1 MIMSADT
8 IWIAIC
14 TVLVFF
20 MQTGFAM
27 LETGF
32 TRKKN
37 SCNVIMKNIMD
48 FAVGSIFYWILGFG
62 IMFGATTGVVGVI
75 DLFSNGDCSAASQT
89 IPQPVFMAWQL
100 VFCATSATIVSGAMA
115 ERTAFK
121 SYLIY
126 SAVMSAVVYPISG
139 CWIWNANG
147 WLAQLGFH
155 DFAGGTA
162 VHLLGGSAA
171 FAGAA
176 VLGARIGKYDKKK
189 KSRAILGQN
198 IPLAALGAFI
208 LWVSWFGFNGGSTV
222 CATGDD
228 VLTSMGRIFVTTNMA
243 AASAATATMFL
254 TWLRYG
260 KPDVSMTLNGALA
273 GLVAITAG
281 CDAVSVPGA
290 FVIGIIA
297 GLVIV
302 FAVEFFDQIARIDDP
317 VGAISVHGV
326 CGALGTLLVGVF
338 AVDGGL
344 LYGGGSELLIIQAT
358 GVAAVA
364 AYIGIVMTL
373 IFKILDKTIGLRV
386 STREEIA
393 GLDMEE
399 HGLASSYADFMPAA
413 EDFHG
418 AVTAQ
423 EAAEAGAAVTHVTAA
438 LPAAGRPKMT
448 KIVIITSQLRFEI
461 LKEALD
467 KLGITG
473 MTVTKV
479 LGYGLQKGNT
489 EYYRGA
495 EVSVHLLPKVKVELV
510 VSAIPVAAV
519 VAAAKKVLY
528 TGKYGDGKIFIYD
541 VENVVKIRTGEE
553 GYEALQDEPIEA

>member
-1 MIMSADT
+1 MLYERIDLMIMSADT

-62 IMFGATTGVVGVI
+62 IMFDATTGVVGVI

-162 VHLLGGSAA
+162 VLLLGGSAA

-208 LWVSWFGFNGGSTV
+208 LWVSWFGFNGGSVVTSESGFDLV
-222 CATGDD
+222 AIGSVFMNTILSSSACA
-228 VLTSMGRIFVTTNMA
+228 V
-243 AASAATATMFL
+243 SAMII
-254 TWLRYG
+254 TWVRYG
-260 KPDVSMTLNGALA
+260 KSDITMTLNGIVA
-273 GLVAITAG
+273 GLVAVTAG
-281 CDAVSVPGA
+281 ADQLPHYAALLVGVGAA
-290 FVIGIIA
+290 FVMIYGI
-297 GLVIV
+297 
-302 FAVEFFDQIARIDDP
+302 EFIDHICKVDDP
-317 VGAISVHGV
+317 VGAISVHGL
-326 CGALGTLLVGVF
+326 CGAFGTIMTGVFSVEKGVIYTGRFNFLGVQLIGVLSVAVYGLAAMTLLFVILKHTVG
-338 AVDGGL
+338 
-344 LYGGGSELLIIQAT
+344 I
-358 GVAAVA
+358 
-364 AYIGIVMTL
+364 
-373 IFKILDKTIGLRV
+373 RV
-386 STREEIA
+386 SEKAEIM
-393 GLDMEE
+393 GLDRSE
-399 HGLASSYADFMPAA
+399 HGWQSNVTDDLISDLSDGNAKSVTQIDLSKPIDRSAYKADGKIRKVVILMNSS
-413 EDFHG
+413 
-418 AVTAQ
+418 
-423 EAAEAGAAVTHVTAA
+423 
-438 LPAAGRPKMT
+438 K
-448 KIVIITSQLRFEI
+448 FES
-461 LKEALD
+461 LKDALD
-467 KLGITG
+467 EIDITG
-473 MTVTKV
+473 MTVTNV
-479 LGYGLQKGNT
+479 NGCGIQKGST
-489 EYYRGA
+489 DYYRGSEA
-495 EVSVHLLPKVKVELV
+495 KSHLLPKIKVEIVISTVPLGLLV
-510 VSAIPVAAV
+510 DTV
-519 VAAAKKVLY
+519 KRVLY
-528 TGKYGDGKIFIYD
+528 SGNIGDGKIFVYE
-541 VENVVKIRTGEE
+541 VENVIKIRTDEE
-553 GYEALQDEPIEA
+553 GKMALE

>member
-208 LWVSWFGFNGGSTV
+208 LWVSWFGFNGGSVVTSESGFDLV
-222 CATGDD
+222 AIGSVFMNTILSSSACA
-228 VLTSMGRIFVTTNMA
+228 V
-243 AASAATATMFL
+243 SAMII
-254 TWLRYG
+254 TWVRYG
-260 KPDVSMTLNGALA
+260 KSDITMTLNGIVA
-273 GLVAITAG
+273 GLVAVTAG
-281 CDAVSVPGA
+281 ADQLPHYAALLVGVGAA
-290 FVIGIIA
+290 FVMIYGI
-297 GLVIV
+297 
-302 FAVEFFDQIARIDDP
+302 EFIDHICKVDDP
-317 VGAISVHGV
+317 VGAISVHGL
-326 CGALGTLLVGVF
+326 CGAFGTIMTGVFSVEKGVIYTGRFNFLGVQLLGVLSVAVYGLAAMTLLFVILKHTVGIRVSEK
-338 AVDGGL
+338 AEIMGL
-344 LYGGGSELLIIQAT
+344 DRSEHGWQ
-358 GVAAVA
+358 
-364 AYIGIVMTL
+364 GIVTDDL
-373 IFKILDKTIGLRV
+373 ISDLSDGNAKSVTQIDLSKPIDRSAYKADGKIRKVVIL
-386 STREEIA
+386 
-393 GLDMEE
+393 MN
-399 HGLASSYADFMPAA
+399 SS
-413 EDFHG
+413 
-418 AVTAQ
+418 
-423 EAAEAGAAVTHVTAA
+423 
-438 LPAAGRPKMT
+438 K
-448 KIVIITSQLRFEI
+448 FES
-461 LKEALD
+461 LKDALD
-467 KLGITG
+467 EIDITG
-473 MTVTKV
+473 MTVTNV
-479 LGYGLQKGNT
+479 NGCGIQKGST
-489 EYYRGA
+489 DYYRGSEA
-495 EVSVHLLPKVKVELV
+495 KSHLLPKIKVEIVISTVPLGLLV
-510 VSAIPVAAV
+510 DTV
-519 VAAAKKVLY
+519 KRVLY
-528 TGKYGDGKIFIYD
+528 SGNIGDGKIFVYE
-541 VENVVKIRTGEE
+541 VENVIKIRTDEE
-553 GYEALQDEPIEA
+553 GKMALE

>member
-1 MIMSADT
+1 MLYERIDLMIMSADT

-171 FAGAA
+171 FTGAA

-208 LWVSWFGFNGGSTV
+208 LWVSWFGFNGGSVVTSESGFDLV
-222 CATGDD
+222 AIGSVFMNTILSSSACA
-228 VLTSMGRIFVTTNMA
+228 V
-243 AASAATATMFL
+243 SAMII
-254 TWLRYG
+254 TWVRYG
-260 KPDVSMTLNGALA
+260 KSDITMTLNGIVA
-273 GLVAITAG
+273 GLVAVTAG
-281 CDAVSVPGA
+281 ADQLPHYAALLVGVGAA
-290 FVIGIIA
+290 FVMIYGI
-297 GLVIV
+297 
-302 FAVEFFDQIARIDDP
+302 EFIDHICKVDDP
-317 VGAISVHGV
+317 VGAISVHGL
-326 CGALGTLLVGVF
+326 CGAFGTIMTGVFSVEKGVIYTGRFNFLGVQLIGVLSVAVYGLAAMTLLFVILKHTVG
-338 AVDGGL
+338 
-344 LYGGGSELLIIQAT
+344 I
-358 GVAAVA
+358 
-364 AYIGIVMTL
+364 
-373 IFKILDKTIGLRV
+373 RV
-386 STREEIA
+386 SEKAEIM
-393 GLDMEE
+393 GLDRSE
-399 HGLASSYADFMPAA
+399 HGWQSNVTDDLISDLSDGNAKSVTQIDLSKPIDRSAYKADGKIRKVVILMNSS
-413 EDFHG
+413 
-418 AVTAQ
+418 
-423 EAAEAGAAVTHVTAA
+423 
-438 LPAAGRPKMT
+438 K
-448 KIVIITSQLRFEI
+448 FES
-461 LKEALD
+461 LKDALD
-467 KLGITG
+467 EIDITG
-473 MTVTKV
+473 MTVTNV
-479 LGYGLQKGNT
+479 NGCGIQKGST
-489 EYYRGA
+489 DYYRGSEA
-495 EVSVHLLPKVKVELV
+495 KSHLLPKIKVEIVISTVPLGLLV
-510 VSAIPVAAV
+510 DTV
-519 VAAAKKVLY
+519 KRVLY
-528 TGKYGDGKIFIYD
+528 SGNIGDGKIFVYE
-541 VENVVKIRTGEE
+541 VENVIKIRTDEE
-553 GYEALQDEPIEA
+553 GKMALE

>member
-1 MIMSADT
+1 MLSERIDLMIMSADT

-75 DLFSNGDCSAASQT
+75 DLFSNGDYSAASQT

-198 IPLAALGAFI
+198 IPMAALGAFI
-208 LWVSWFGFNGGSTV
+208 LWVSWFGFNGGSGVTSESGFDLAAIGSV
-222 CATGDD
+222 FMNTILSSSACA
-228 VLTSMGRIFVTTNMA
+228 V
-243 AASAATATMFL
+243 SAMII
-254 TWLRYG
+254 TWVRYG
-260 KPDVSMTLNGALA
+260 KSDITMTLNGIVA
-273 GLVAITAG
+273 GLVAVTAG
-281 CDAVSVPGA
+281 ADQLPHYAALLVGVGAA
-290 FVIGIIA
+290 FVMIYGI
-297 GLVIV
+297 
-302 FAVEFFDQIARIDDP
+302 EFIDHICKVDDP
-317 VGAISVHGV
+317 VGAISVHGL
-326 CGALGTLLVGVF
+326 CGAFGTIMTGVFSVEKGVIYTGRFNFLGVQLLGVLSVAVYGLAAMTLLFVILKHTVG
-338 AVDGGL
+338 
-344 LYGGGSELLIIQAT
+344 I
-358 GVAAVA
+358 
-364 AYIGIVMTL
+364 
-373 IFKILDKTIGLRV
+373 RV
-386 STREEIA
+386 SEKAEIM
-393 GLDMEE
+393 GLDRSE
-399 HGLASSYADFMPAA
+399 HGWQSNVTDDLISDLSDGNAKSVTQIDLSKPIDRSAYKADGKIRKVVILMNSS
-413 EDFHG
+413 
-418 AVTAQ
+418 
-423 EAAEAGAAVTHVTAA
+423 
-438 LPAAGRPKMT
+438 K
-448 KIVIITSQLRFEI
+448 FET
-461 LKEALD
+461 LKDALD
-467 KLGITG
+467 EIDITG
-473 MTVTKV
+473 MTVTNV
-479 LGYGLQKGNT
+479 NGCGIQKGST
-489 EYYRGA
+489 DYYRGSEA
-495 EVSVHLLPKVKVELV
+495 KSHLLPKIKVEIVISTVPLGLLV
-510 VSAIPVAAV
+510 DTV
-519 VAAAKKVLY
+519 KRVLY
-528 TGKYGDGKIFIYD
+528 SGNIGDGKIFVYE
-541 VENVVKIRTGEE
+541 VENVIKIRTDEE
-553 GYEALQDEPIEA
+553 GKMALE

>member
-75 DLFSNGDCSAASQT
+75 DLFSNGDYSAASQT

-139 CWIWNANG
+139 CWIWNVDG

-208 LWVSWFGFNGGSTV
+208 LWVSWFGFNGGSVATSESGFDLAAIGSV
-222 CATGDD
+222 FMNTILSSSACA
-228 VLTSMGRIFVTTNMA
+228 V
-243 AASAATATMFL
+243 SAMII
-254 TWLRYG
+254 TWVRYG
-260 KPDVSMTLNGALA
+260 KSDITMTLNGIVA
-273 GLVAITAG
+273 GLVAVTAG
-281 CDAVSVPGA
+281 ADQLPHYAALLVGVGAA
-290 FVIGIIA
+290 FVMIYGI
-297 GLVIV
+297 
-302 FAVEFFDQIARIDDP
+302 EFIDHICKVDDP
-317 VGAISVHGV
+317 VGAISVHGL
-326 CGALGTLLVGVF
+326 CGAFGTIMTGVF
-338 AVDGGL
+338 SVEKGVIYTGRFNFL
-344 LYGGGSELLIIQAT
+344 GVQLI
-358 GVAAVA
+358 GVLSVA
-364 AYIGIVMTL
+364 AYGLAAMTL
-373 IFKILDKTIGLRV
+373 LFVILKHTVGIRVSEKAEIIGLDR
-386 STREEIA
+386 S
-393 GLDMEE
+393 E
-399 HGLASSYADFMPAA
+399 HGWQSNVTDDLISDLSDGNAKSVTQIDLSKPIDRSAYKADGKIRKVVILMNSS
-413 EDFHG
+413 
-418 AVTAQ
+418 
-423 EAAEAGAAVTHVTAA
+423 
-438 LPAAGRPKMT
+438 K
-448 KIVIITSQLRFEI
+448 FES
-461 LKEALD
+461 LKDALD
-467 KLGITG
+467 EIDITG
-473 MTVTKV
+473 MTVTNV
-479 LGYGLQKGNT
+479 NGCGIQKGST
-489 EYYRGA
+489 DYYRGSEA
-495 EVSVHLLPKVKVELV
+495 KSHLLPKIKVEIVISTVPLGLLV
-510 VSAIPVAAV
+510 DTV
-519 VAAAKKVLY
+519 KRVLY
-528 TGKYGDGKIFIYD
+528 SGNIGDGKIFVYE
-541 VENVVKIRTGEE
+541 VENVIKIRTDEE
-553 GYEALQDEPIEA
+553 GKMALE

>member
-1 MIMSADT
+1 MLSERIDLMIMSADT

-75 DLFSNGDCSAASQT
+75 YLFSNGDCSAASQT

-208 LWVSWFGFNGGSTV
+208 LWVSWFGFNGGSVVTSESGFDLV
-222 CATGDD
+222 AIGSVFMNTILSSSACA
-228 VLTSMGRIFVTTNMA
+228 V
-243 AASAATATMFL
+243 SAMII
-254 TWLRYG
+254 TWVRYG
-260 KPDVSMTLNGALA
+260 KSDITMTLNGIVA
-273 GLVAITAG
+273 GLVAVTAG
-281 CDAVSVPGA
+281 ADQLPHYAALLVGVGAA
-290 FVIGIIA
+290 FVMIYGI
-297 GLVIV
+297 
-302 FAVEFFDQIARIDDP
+302 EFIDHICKVDDP
-317 VGAISVHGV
+317 VGAISVHGL
-326 CGALGTLLVGVF
+326 CGAFGTIMTGVFSVEKGVIYTGRFNFLGVQLIGVLSVAVYGLAAMTLLFVILKHTVG
-338 AVDGGL
+338 
-344 LYGGGSELLIIQAT
+344 I
-358 GVAAVA
+358 
-364 AYIGIVMTL
+364 
-373 IFKILDKTIGLRV
+373 RV
-386 STREEIA
+386 SEKAEIM
-393 GLDMEE
+393 GLDRSE
-399 HGLASSYADFMPAA
+399 HGWQSNVTDDLISDLSDGNAKSVTQIDLSKPIDRSAYKADGKIRKVVILMNSS
-413 EDFHG
+413 
-418 AVTAQ
+418 
-423 EAAEAGAAVTHVTAA
+423 
-438 LPAAGRPKMT
+438 K
-448 KIVIITSQLRFEI
+448 FES
-461 LKEALD
+461 LKDALD
-467 KLGITG
+467 EIDITG
-473 MTVTKV
+473 MTVTNV
-479 LGYGLQKGNT
+479 NGCGIQKGST
-489 EYYRGA
+489 DYYRGSEA
-495 EVSVHLLPKVKVELV
+495 KSHLLPKIKVEIVISTVPLGLLV
-510 VSAIPVAAV
+510 DTV
-519 VAAAKKVLY
+519 KRVLY
-528 TGKYGDGKIFIYD
+528 SGNIGDGKIFVYE
-541 VENVVKIRTGEE
+541 VENVIKIRTDEE
-553 GYEALQDEPIEA
+553 GKMALE

>member
-1 MIMSADT
+1 MLYERIDLMIMSADT

-100 VFCATSATIVSGAMA
+100 LFCATSATIVSGAMA

-208 LWVSWFGFNGGSTV
+208 LWVSWFGFNGGSVVTSESGLDLV
-222 CATGDD
+222 AIGSVFMNTILSSSACA
-228 VLTSMGRIFVTTNMA
+228 V
-243 AASAATATMFL
+243 SAMII
-254 TWLRYG
+254 TWVRYG
-260 KPDVSMTLNGALA
+260 KSDITMTLNGIVA
-273 GLVAITAG
+273 GLVAVTAG
-281 CDAVSVPGA
+281 ADQLPHYAALLVGVGAA
-290 FVIGIIA
+290 FVMIYGI
-297 GLVIV
+297 
-302 FAVEFFDQIARIDDP
+302 EFIDHICKVDDP
-317 VGAISVHGV
+317 VGAISVHGL
-326 CGALGTLLVGVF
+326 CGAFGTIMTGVFSVEKGVIYTGRFNFLGVQLIGVLSVAVYGLAAMTLLFVILKHTVGIRVSEK
-338 AVDGGL
+338 AEIMGL
-344 LYGGGSELLIIQAT
+344 DRSEHGWQ
-358 GVAAVA
+358 
-364 AYIGIVMTL
+364 GIVTDDL
-373 IFKILDKTIGLRV
+373 ISDLSDGNAKSVTQIDLSKPIDRSAYKADGKIRKVVIL
-386 STREEIA
+386 
-393 GLDMEE
+393 MN
-399 HGLASSYADFMPAA
+399 SS
-413 EDFHG
+413 
-418 AVTAQ
+418 
-423 EAAEAGAAVTHVTAA
+423 
-438 LPAAGRPKMT
+438 K
-448 KIVIITSQLRFEI
+448 FES
-461 LKEALD
+461 LKDALD
-467 KLGITG
+467 EIDITG
-473 MTVTKV
+473 MTVTNV
-479 LGYGLQKGNT
+479 NGCGIQKGST
-489 EYYRGA
+489 DYYRGSEA
-495 EVSVHLLPKVKVELV
+495 KSHLLPKIKVEIVISTVPLGLLV
-510 VSAIPVAAV
+510 DTV
-519 VAAAKKVLY
+519 KRVLY
-528 TGKYGDGKIFIYD
+528 SGNIGDGKIFVYE
-541 VENVVKIRTGEE
+541 VENVIKIRTDEE
-553 GYEALQDEPIEA
+553 GKMALE

>member
-1 MIMSADT
+1 MLYERIDLMIMSADT

-48 FAVGSIFYWILGFG
+48 FAVGSIFYCILGFG

-208 LWVSWFGFNGGSTV
+208 LWVSWFGFNGGSVVTSESGFDLV
-222 CATGDD
+222 AIGSVFMNTILSSSACA
-228 VLTSMGRIFVTTNMA
+228 V
-243 AASAATATMFL
+243 SAMII
-254 TWLRYG
+254 TWVRYG
-260 KPDVSMTLNGALA
+260 KSDITMTLNGIVA
-273 GLVAITAG
+273 GLVAVTAG
-281 CDAVSVPGA
+281 ADQLPHYAALLVGVGAA
-290 FVIGIIA
+290 FVMIYGI
-297 GLVIV
+297 
-302 FAVEFFDQIARIDDP
+302 EFIDHICKVDDP
-317 VGAISVHGV
+317 VGAISVHGL
-326 CGALGTLLVGVF
+326 CGAFGTIMTGVFSVEKGVIYTGRFNFLGVQLIGVLSVAVYGLAAMTLLFVILKHTVG
-338 AVDGGL
+338 
-344 LYGGGSELLIIQAT
+344 I
-358 GVAAVA
+358 
-364 AYIGIVMTL
+364 
-373 IFKILDKTIGLRV
+373 RV
-386 STREEIA
+386 SEKAEIM
-393 GLDMEE
+393 GLDRSE
-399 HGLASSYADFMPAA
+399 HGWQSNVTDDLISDLSDGNAKSVTQIDLSKPIDRSAYKADGKIRKVVILMNSS
-413 EDFHG
+413 
-418 AVTAQ
+418 
-423 EAAEAGAAVTHVTAA
+423 
-438 LPAAGRPKMT
+438 K
-448 KIVIITSQLRFEI
+448 FES
-461 LKEALD
+461 LKDALD
-467 KLGITG
+467 EIDITG
-473 MTVTKV
+473 MTVTNV
-479 LGYGLQKGNT
+479 NGCGIQKGST
-489 EYYRGA
+489 DYYRGSEA
-495 EVSVHLLPKVKVELV
+495 KSHLLPKIKVEIVISTVPLGLLV
-510 VSAIPVAAV
+510 DTV
-519 VAAAKKVLY
+519 KRVLY
-528 TGKYGDGKIFIYD
+528 SGNIGDGKIFVYE
-541 VENVVKIRTGEE
+541 VENVIKIRTDEE
-553 GYEALQDEPIEA
+553 GKMALE

>member
-1 MIMSADT
+1 MLYERIDLMIMSADT

-208 LWVSWFGFNGGSTV
+208 LWVSWFGFNGGSVVTSESGFDLV
-222 CATGDD
+222 AIGSVFMNTILSSSACA
-228 VLTSMGRIFVTTNMA
+228 V
-243 AASAATATMFL
+243 SAMII
-254 TWLRYG
+254 TWVRYG
-260 KPDVSMTLNGALA
+260 KSDITMTLNGIVA
-273 GLVAITAG
+273 GLVAVTAG
-281 CDAVSVPGA
+281 ADQLPHYAALLVGVGAA
-290 FVIGIIA
+290 FVMIYGI
-297 GLVIV
+297 
-302 FAVEFFDQIARIDDP
+302 EFIDHICKVDDP
-317 VGAISVHGV
+317 VGAISVHGL
-326 CGALGTLLVGVF
+326 CGAFGTIMTGVFSVEKGVIYTGRFNFLGVQLIGVLSVAVYGLAAMTLLFVILKHTVG
-338 AVDGGL
+338 
-344 LYGGGSELLIIQAT
+344 I
-358 GVAAVA
+358 
-364 AYIGIVMTL
+364 
-373 IFKILDKTIGLRV
+373 RV
-386 STREEIA
+386 SEKAEIM
-393 GLDMEE
+393 GLDRSE
-399 HGLASSYADFMPAA
+399 HGWQSNVTDDLISDLSDGNAKSVTQIDLSKSIDRSAYKADGKIRKVVILMNSS
-413 EDFHG
+413 
-418 AVTAQ
+418 
-423 EAAEAGAAVTHVTAA
+423 
-438 LPAAGRPKMT
+438 K
-448 KIVIITSQLRFEI
+448 FES
-461 LKEALD
+461 LKDALD
-467 KLGITG
+467 EIDITG
-473 MTVTKV
+473 MTVTNV
-479 LGYGLQKGNT
+479 NGCGIQKGST
-489 EYYRGA
+489 DYYRGSEA
-495 EVSVHLLPKVKVELV
+495 KSHLLPKIKVEIVISTVPLGLLV
-510 VSAIPVAAV
+510 DTV
-519 VAAAKKVLY
+519 KRVLY
-528 TGKYGDGKIFIYD
+528 SGNIGDGKIFVYE
-541 VENVVKIRTGEE
+541 VENVIKIRTDEE
-553 GYEALQDEPIEA
+553 GKMALE

>member
-1 MIMSADT
+1 MLSERIDLMIMSADT

-75 DLFSNGDCSAASQT
+75 DLFSNGDYSAASQT

-139 CWIWNANG
+139 CWIWNADG

-208 LWVSWFGFNGGSTV
+208 LWVSWFGFNGGSVVTSESGFDLAAIGSV
-222 CATGDD
+222 FMNTILSSSACA
-228 VLTSMGRIFVTTNMA
+228 V
-243 AASAATATMFL
+243 SAMII
-254 TWLRYG
+254 TWVRYG
-260 KPDVSMTLNGALA
+260 KSDITMTLNGIVA
-273 GLVAITAG
+273 GLVAVTAG
-281 CDAVSVPGA
+281 ADQLPHYAALLVGVGAA
-290 FVIGIIA
+290 FVMIYGI
-297 GLVIV
+297 
-302 FAVEFFDQIARIDDP
+302 EFIDHICKVDDP
-317 VGAISVHGV
+317 VGAISVHGL
-326 CGALGTLLVGVF
+326 CGAFGTIMTGVF
-338 AVDGGL
+338 FCRKGRY
-344 LYGGGSELLIIQAT
+344 LY
-358 GVAAVA
+358 
-364 AYIGIVMTL
+364 
-373 IFKILDKTIGLRV
+373 R
-386 STREEIA
+386 
-393 GLDMEE
+393 
-399 HGLASSYADFMPAA
+399 
-413 EDFHG
+413 
-418 AVTAQ
+418 
-423 EAAEAGAAVTHVTAA
+423 
-438 LPAAGRPKMT
+438 
-448 KIVIITSQLRFEI
+448 
-461 LKEALD
+461 
-467 KLGITG
+467 
-473 MTVTKV
+473 
-479 LGYGLQKGNT
+479 
-489 EYYRGA
+489 
-495 EVSVHLLPKVKVELV
+495 
-510 VSAIPVAAV
+510 
-519 VAAAKKVLY
+519 
-528 TGKYGDGKIFIYD
+528 
-541 VENVVKIRTGEE
+541 
-553 GYEALQDEPIEA
+553 

>member
-1 MIMSADT
+1 MLYERIDLMIMSADT

-208 LWVSWFGFNGGSTV
+208 LWVSWFGFNGGSAVTSESGFDLAAIGSV
-222 CATGDD
+222 FMNTILSSSACA
-228 VLTSMGRIFVTTNMA
+228 V
-243 AASAATATMFL
+243 SAMII
-254 TWLRYG
+254 TWVRYG
-260 KPDVSMTLNGALA
+260 KSDITMTLNGIVA
-273 GLVAITAG
+273 GLVAVTAG
-281 CDAVSVPGA
+281 ADQLPHYAALLVGVGAA
-290 FVIGIIA
+290 FVMIYGI
-297 GLVIV
+297 
-302 FAVEFFDQIARIDDP
+302 EFIDHICKVDDP
-317 VGAISVHGV
+317 VGAISVHGL
-326 CGALGTLLVGVF
+326 CGAFGTIMTGVFSVEKGVIYTGRFNFLGVQLLGVLSVAVYGLAAMTLLFVILKHTVG
-338 AVDGGL
+338 
-344 LYGGGSELLIIQAT
+344 I
-358 GVAAVA
+358 
-364 AYIGIVMTL
+364 
-373 IFKILDKTIGLRV
+373 RV
-386 STREEIA
+386 SEKAEIM
-393 GLDMEE
+393 GLDRSE
-399 HGLASSYADFMPAA
+399 HGWQSNVTDDLISDLSDGNAKSVTQIDLSKPIDRSAYKADGKIRKVVILMNSS
-413 EDFHG
+413 
-418 AVTAQ
+418 
-423 EAAEAGAAVTHVTAA
+423 
-438 LPAAGRPKMT
+438 K
-448 KIVIITSQLRFEI
+448 FES
-461 LKEALD
+461 LKDALD
-467 KLGITG
+467 EIDITG
-473 MTVTKV
+473 MTVTNV
-479 LGYGLQKGNT
+479 NGCGIQKGST
-489 EYYRGA
+489 DYYRGSEA
-495 EVSVHLLPKVKVELV
+495 KSHLLPKIKVEIVISTVPLGLLV
-510 VSAIPVAAV
+510 DTV
-519 VAAAKKVLY
+519 KRVLY
-528 TGKYGDGKIFIYD
+528 SGNIGDGKIFVYE
-541 VENVVKIRTGEE
+541 VENVIKIRTDEE
-553 GYEALQDEPIEA
+553 GKMALE

>member
-1 MIMSADT
+1 MLYERIDLMIMSADT

-208 LWVSWFGFNGGSTV
+208 LWVSWFGFNGGSVVTSESGFDLV
-222 CATGDD
+222 AIGSVFMNTILSSSACA
-228 VLTSMGRIFVTTNMA
+228 V
-243 AASAATATMFL
+243 SAMII
-254 TWLRYG
+254 TWVRYG
-260 KPDVSMTLNGALA
+260 KSDITMTLNGIVA
-273 GLVAITAG
+273 GLVAVTAG
-281 CDAVSVPGA
+281 ADQLPHYAALLVGVGAA
-290 FVIGIIA
+290 FVMIYGI
-297 GLVIV
+297 
-302 FAVEFFDQIARIDDP
+302 EFIDHICKVDDP
-317 VGAISVHGV
+317 VGAISVHGL
-326 CGALGTLLVGVF
+326 CGAFGTIMTGVFSVEKGVTYTGRFNFLGVQLIGVLSVAVYGLAAMTLLFVILKHTVG
-338 AVDGGL
+338 
-344 LYGGGSELLIIQAT
+344 I
-358 GVAAVA
+358 
-364 AYIGIVMTL
+364 
-373 IFKILDKTIGLRV
+373 RV
-386 STREEIA
+386 SEKAEIM
-393 GLDMEE
+393 GLDRSE
-399 HGLASSYADFMPAA
+399 HGWQSNVTDDLISDLSDGNAKSVTQIDLSKPIDRSAYKADGKIRKVVILMNSS
-413 EDFHG
+413 
-418 AVTAQ
+418 
-423 EAAEAGAAVTHVTAA
+423 
-438 LPAAGRPKMT
+438 K
-448 KIVIITSQLRFEI
+448 FES
-461 LKEALD
+461 LKDALD
-467 KLGITG
+467 EIDITG
-473 MTVTKV
+473 MTVTNV
-479 LGYGLQKGNT
+479 NGCGIQKGST
-489 EYYRGA
+489 DYYRGSEA
-495 EVSVHLLPKVKVELV
+495 KSHLLPKIKVEIVISTVPLGLLV
-510 VSAIPVAAV
+510 DTV
-519 VAAAKKVLY
+519 KRVLY
-528 TGKYGDGKIFIYD
+528 SGNIGDGKIFVYE
-541 VENVVKIRTGEE
+541 VENVIKIRTDEE
-553 GYEALQDEPIEA
+553 GKMALE

>member
-1 MIMSADT
+1 MLSERIDLMIMSADT

-75 DLFSNGDCSAASQT
+75 DLFSNGNYSAASQT

-198 IPLAALGAFI
+198 IPMAALGAFI
-208 LWVSWFGFNGGSTV
+208 LWVSWFGFNGGSVVTSESGV
-222 CATGDD
+222 DLAAIGSVFMNTILSSSACA
-228 VLTSMGRIFVTTNMA
+228 V
-243 AASAATATMFL
+243 SAMII
-254 TWLRYG
+254 TWVRYG
-260 KPDVSMTLNGALA
+260 KSDITMTLNGIVA
-273 GLVAITAG
+273 GLVAVTAG
-281 CDAVSVPGA
+281 ADQLPHYAALLVGVGAA
-290 FVIGIIA
+290 FVMIYGI
-297 GLVIV
+297 
-302 FAVEFFDQIARIDDP
+302 EFIDHICKVDDP
-317 VGAISVHGV
+317 VGAISVHGL
-326 CGALGTLLVGVF
+326 CGAFGTIMTGVF
-338 AVDGGL
+338 SVEKGVIYTGRFNFLGVQLIGVLSVAVYGL
-344 LYGGGSELLIIQAT
+344 A
-358 GVAAVA
+358 
-364 AYIGIVMTL
+364 VMTL
-373 IFKILDKTIGLRV
+373 LFVILKHTVGIRV
-386 STREEIA
+386 SEKAEIM
-393 GLDMEE
+393 GLDRSE
-399 HGLASSYADFMPAA
+399 HGWQSNVTDDLISDLSDGNAKSVTQIDLSKPIDRSAYKADGKIRKVVILMNSS
-413 EDFHG
+413 
-418 AVTAQ
+418 
-423 EAAEAGAAVTHVTAA
+423 
-438 LPAAGRPKMT
+438 K
-448 KIVIITSQLRFEI
+448 FES
-461 LKEALD
+461 LKDALD
-467 KLGITG
+467 EIDITG
-473 MTVTKV
+473 MTVTNV
-479 LGYGLQKGNT
+479 NGCGIQKGST
-489 EYYRGA
+489 DYYRGSEA
-495 EVSVHLLPKVKVELV
+495 KSHLLPKIKVEIVISTVPLGLLV
-510 VSAIPVAAV
+510 DTV
-519 VAAAKKVLY
+519 KRVLY
-528 TGKYGDGKIFIYD
+528 SGNIGDGKIFVYE
-541 VENVVKIRTGEE
+541 VENVIKIRTDEE
-553 GYEALQDEPIEA
+553 GKMALE

>member
-1 MIMSADT
+1 MLYERIDLMIMSADT

-208 LWVSWFGFNGGSTV
+208 LWVSWFGFNGGSVVTSESGFDLV
-222 CATGDD
+222 AIGSVFMNTILSSSACA
-228 VLTSMGRIFVTTNMA
+228 V
-243 AASAATATMFL
+243 SAMII
-254 TWLRYG
+254 TWVRYG
-260 KPDVSMTLNGALA
+260 KSDITMTLNGIVA
-273 GLVAITAG
+273 GLVAVTAG
-281 CDAVSVPGA
+281 ADQLPHYAALLVGVGAA
-290 FVIGIIA
+290 FVMIYGI
-297 GLVIV
+297 
-302 FAVEFFDQIARIDDP
+302 EFIDHICKVDDP
-317 VGAISVHGV
+317 VGAISVHGL
-326 CGALGTLLVGVF
+326 CGAFGTIMTGVFSVEKGVIYTGRFNYLGVQLIGVLSVAVYGLAAMTLLFVILKHTVG
-338 AVDGGL
+338 
-344 LYGGGSELLIIQAT
+344 I
-358 GVAAVA
+358 
-364 AYIGIVMTL
+364 
-373 IFKILDKTIGLRV
+373 RV
-386 STREEIA
+386 SEKAEIM
-393 GLDMEE
+393 GLDRSE
-399 HGLASSYADFMPAA
+399 HGWQSNVTDDLISDLSDGNAKSVTQIDLSKPIDRSAYKADGKIRKVVILMNSS
-413 EDFHG
+413 
-418 AVTAQ
+418 
-423 EAAEAGAAVTHVTAA
+423 
-438 LPAAGRPKMT
+438 K
-448 KIVIITSQLRFEI
+448 FES
-461 LKEALD
+461 LKDALD
-467 KLGITG
+467 EIDITG
-473 MTVTKV
+473 MTVTNV
-479 LGYGLQKGNT
+479 NGCGIQKGST
-489 EYYRGA
+489 DYYRGSEA
-495 EVSVHLLPKVKVELV
+495 KSHLLPKIKVEIVISTVPLGLLV
-510 VSAIPVAAV
+510 DTV
-519 VAAAKKVLY
+519 KRVLY
-528 TGKYGDGKIFIYD
+528 SGNIGDGKIFVYE
-541 VENVVKIRTGEE
+541 VENVIKIRTDEE
-553 GYEALQDEPIEA
+553 GKMALE

>member
-1 MIMSADT
+1 MLSERIDLMIMSADT

-115 ERTAFK
+115 ERTAFQ

-208 LWVSWFGFNGGSTV
+208 LWVSWFGFNGGSVVTSESGFDLV
-222 CATGDD
+222 AIGSVFMNTILSSSACA
-228 VLTSMGRIFVTTNMA
+228 V
-243 AASAATATMFL
+243 SAMII
-254 TWLRYG
+254 TWVRYG
-260 KPDVSMTLNGALA
+260 KSDITMTLNGIVA
-273 GLVAITAG
+273 GLVAVTAG
-281 CDAVSVPGA
+281 ADQLPHYAALLVGVGAA
-290 FVIGIIA
+290 FVMIYGI
-297 GLVIV
+297 
-302 FAVEFFDQIARIDDP
+302 EFIDHICKVDDP
-317 VGAISVHGV
+317 VGAISVHGL
-326 CGALGTLLVGVF
+326 CGAFGTIMTGVFSVEKGVIYTGRFNFLGVQLIGVLSVAVYGLAAMTLLFVILKHTVG
-338 AVDGGL
+338 
-344 LYGGGSELLIIQAT
+344 I
-358 GVAAVA
+358 
-364 AYIGIVMTL
+364 
-373 IFKILDKTIGLRV
+373 RV
-386 STREEIA
+386 SEKAEIM
-393 GLDMEE
+393 GLDRSE
-399 HGLASSYADFMPAA
+399 HGWQSNVTDDLISDLSDGNAKSVTQIDLSKPIDRSAYKADGKIRKVVILMNSS
-413 EDFHG
+413 
-418 AVTAQ
+418 
-423 EAAEAGAAVTHVTAA
+423 
-438 LPAAGRPKMT
+438 K
-448 KIVIITSQLRFEI
+448 FES
-461 LKEALD
+461 LKDALD
-467 KLGITG
+467 EIDITG
-473 MTVTKV
+473 MTVTNV
-479 LGYGLQKGNT
+479 NGCGIQKGST
-489 EYYRGA
+489 DYYRGSEA
-495 EVSVHLLPKVKVELV
+495 KSHLLPKIKVEIVISTVPLGLLV
-510 VSAIPVAAV
+510 DTV
-519 VAAAKKVLY
+519 KRVLY
-528 TGKYGDGKIFIYD
+528 SGNIGDGKIFVYE
-541 VENVVKIRTGEE
+541 VENVIKIRTDEE
-553 GYEALQDEPIEA
+553 GKMALE

>member
-1 MIMSADT
+1 MLYERIDLMIMSADT

-208 LWVSWFGFNGGSTV
+208 MWVSWFGFNGGSVVTSESGFDLV
-222 CATGDD
+222 AIGSVFMNTILSSSACA
-228 VLTSMGRIFVTTNMA
+228 V
-243 AASAATATMFL
+243 SAMII
-254 TWLRYG
+254 TWVRYG
-260 KPDVSMTLNGALA
+260 KSDITMTLNGIVA
-273 GLVAITAG
+273 GLVAVTAG
-281 CDAVSVPGA
+281 ADQLPHYAALLVGVGAA
-290 FVIGIIA
+290 FVMIYGI
-297 GLVIV
+297 
-302 FAVEFFDQIARIDDP
+302 EFIDHICKVDDP
-317 VGAISVHGV
+317 VGAISVHGL
-326 CGALGTLLVGVF
+326 CGAFGTIMTGVFSVEKGVIYTGRFNFLGVQLIGVLSVAVYGLAAMTLLFVILKHTVG
-338 AVDGGL
+338 
-344 LYGGGSELLIIQAT
+344 I
-358 GVAAVA
+358 
-364 AYIGIVMTL
+364 
-373 IFKILDKTIGLRV
+373 RV
-386 STREEIA
+386 SEKAEIM
-393 GLDMEE
+393 GLDRSE
-399 HGLASSYADFMPAA
+399 HGWQSNVTDDLISDLSDGNAKSVTQIDLSKPIDRSAYKADGKIRKVVILMNSS
-413 EDFHG
+413 
-418 AVTAQ
+418 
-423 EAAEAGAAVTHVTAA
+423 
-438 LPAAGRPKMT
+438 K
-448 KIVIITSQLRFEI
+448 FES
-461 LKEALD
+461 LKDALD
-467 KLGITG
+467 EIDITG
-473 MTVTKV
+473 MTVTNV
-479 LGYGLQKGNT
+479 NGCGIQKGST
-489 EYYRGA
+489 DYYRGSEA
-495 EVSVHLLPKVKVELV
+495 KSHLLPKIKVEIVISTVPLGLLV
-510 VSAIPVAAV
+510 DTV
-519 VAAAKKVLY
+519 KRVLY
-528 TGKYGDGKIFIYD
+528 SGNIGDGKIFVYE
-541 VENVVKIRTGEE
+541 VENVIKIRTDEE
-553 GYEALQDEPIEA
+553 GKMALE

>member
-1 MIMSADT
+1 MLSERIDLMIMSADT

-208 LWVSWFGFNGGSTV
+208 LWVSWFGFNGGSVVTSESGFDLV
-222 CATGDD
+222 AIGSVFMNTILSSSACA
-228 VLTSMGRIFVTTNMA
+228 V
-243 AASAATATMFL
+243 SAMII
-254 TWLRYG
+254 TWVRYG
-260 KPDVSMTLNGALA
+260 KSDITMTLNGIVA
-273 GLVAITAG
+273 GLVAVTAG
-281 CDAVSVPGA
+281 ADQLPHYAALLVGVGAA
-290 FVIGIIA
+290 FVMIYGI
-297 GLVIV
+297 
-302 FAVEFFDQIARIDDP
+302 EFIDHICKVDDP
-317 VGAISVHGV
+317 VGAISVHGL
-326 CGALGTLLVGVF
+326 CGAFGTIMTGVFSVEKGVIYTGRFNFLGVQLIGVLSVAVYGLAAMTLLFVILKHTVG
-338 AVDGGL
+338 
-344 LYGGGSELLIIQAT
+344 I
-358 GVAAVA
+358 
-364 AYIGIVMTL
+364 
-373 IFKILDKTIGLRV
+373 RV
-386 STREEIA
+386 SEKTEIM
-393 GLDMEE
+393 GLDRSE
-399 HGLASSYADFMPAA
+399 HGWQSNVTDDLISDLSDGNAKSVTQIDLSKPIDRSAYKADGKIRKVVILMNSS
-413 EDFHG
+413 
-418 AVTAQ
+418 
-423 EAAEAGAAVTHVTAA
+423 
-438 LPAAGRPKMT
+438 K
-448 KIVIITSQLRFEI
+448 FES
-461 LKEALD
+461 LKDALD
-467 KLGITG
+467 EIDITG
-473 MTVTKV
+473 MTVTNV
-479 LGYGLQKGNT
+479 NGCGIQKGST
-489 EYYRGA
+489 DYYRGSEA
-495 EVSVHLLPKVKVELV
+495 KSHLLPKIKVEIVISTVPLGLLV
-510 VSAIPVAAV
+510 DTV
-519 VAAAKKVLY
+519 KRVLY
-528 TGKYGDGKIFIYD
+528 SGNIGDGKIFVYE
-541 VENVVKIRTGEE
+541 VENVIKIRTDEE
-553 GYEALQDEPIEA
+553 GKMALE

>member
-1 MIMSADT
+1 MLYERIDLMIMSADT

-208 LWVSWFGFNGGSTV
+208 LWVSWFGFNGGSVVTSESGFDLV
-222 CATGDD
+222 AIGSVFMNTILSSSACA
-228 VLTSMGRIFVTTNMA
+228 V
-243 AASAATATMFL
+243 SAMII
-254 TWLRYG
+254 TWVRYG
-260 KPDVSMTLNGALA
+260 KSDITMTLNGIVA
-273 GLVAITAG
+273 GLVAVTAG
-281 CDAVSVPGA
+281 ADQLPHYAALLVGVGAA
-290 FVIGIIA
+290 FVMIYGI
-297 GLVIV
+297 
-302 FAVEFFDQIARIDDP
+302 EFIDHICKVDDP
-317 VGAISVHGV
+317 VGAISVHGL
-326 CGALGTLLVGVF
+326 CGAFGTIMTGVFSVEKGVIYTGRFNFLGVQLIGVLSVAVYGLAAMTLLFVILKHTVG
-338 AVDGGL
+338 
-344 LYGGGSELLIIQAT
+344 I
-358 GVAAVA
+358 
-364 AYIGIVMTL
+364 
-373 IFKILDKTIGLRV
+373 RV
-386 STREEIA
+386 SEKAEIM
-393 GLDMEE
+393 GLDRSE
-399 HGLASSYADFMPAA
+399 HGWQSNVTDDLISDLSDGNAKSVTQIDLSKPIDRSAYKADGKIRKVVILMNSS
-413 EDFHG
+413 
-418 AVTAQ
+418 
-423 EAAEAGAAVTHVTAA
+423 
-438 LPAAGRPKMT
+438 K
-448 KIVIITSQLRFEI
+448 FES
-461 LKEALD
+461 LKDALD
-467 KLGITG
+467 EIDITG
-473 MTVTKV
+473 MTVTNV
-479 LGYGLQKGNT
+479 NGCGIQKGST
-489 EYYRGA
+489 DYYRGSEA
-495 EVSVHLLPKVKVELV
+495 KSHLLPKIKVEIVISTVPLGLLV
-510 VSAIPVAAV
+510 DTV
-519 VAAAKKVLY
+519 KRVLY
-528 TGKYGDGKIFIYD
+528 SGNIGDGKIFVYE
-541 VENVVKIRTGEE
+541 VENVIKIKTDEE
-553 GYEALQDEPIEA
+553 GKMALE

>member
-1 MIMSADT
+1 MLSERIDLMIMSADT

-208 LWVSWFGFNGGSTV
+208 LWVSWFGFNGGSVVTSESGFDLV
-222 CATGDD
+222 AIGSVFMNTILSSSACA
-228 VLTSMGRIFVTTNMA
+228 V
-243 AASAATATMFL
+243 SAMII
-254 TWLRYG
+254 TWVRYG
-260 KPDVSMTLNGALA
+260 KSDIMMTLNGIVA
-273 GLVAITAG
+273 GLVAVTAG
-281 CDAVSVPGA
+281 ADQLPHYAALLVGVGAA
-290 FVIGIIA
+290 FVMIYGI
-297 GLVIV
+297 
-302 FAVEFFDQIARIDDP
+302 EFIDHICKVDDP
-317 VGAISVHGV
+317 VGAISVHGL
-326 CGALGTLLVGVF
+326 CGAFGTIMTGVFSVEKGVIYTGRFNFLGVQLIGVLSVAVYGLAAMTLLFVILKHTVG
-338 AVDGGL
+338 
-344 LYGGGSELLIIQAT
+344 I
-358 GVAAVA
+358 
-364 AYIGIVMTL
+364 
-373 IFKILDKTIGLRV
+373 RV
-386 STREEIA
+386 SEKAEIM
-393 GLDMEE
+393 GLDRSE
-399 HGLASSYADFMPAA
+399 HGWQSNVTDDLISDLSDGNAKSVTQIDLSKPIDRSAYKADGKIRKVVILMNSS
-413 EDFHG
+413 
-418 AVTAQ
+418 
-423 EAAEAGAAVTHVTAA
+423 
-438 LPAAGRPKMT
+438 K
-448 KIVIITSQLRFEI
+448 FES
-461 LKEALD
+461 LKDALD
-467 KLGITG
+467 EIDITG
-473 MTVTKV
+473 MTVTNV
-479 LGYGLQKGNT
+479 NGCGIQKGST
-489 EYYRGA
+489 DYYRGSEA
-495 EVSVHLLPKVKVELV
+495 KSHLLPKIKVEIVISTVPLGLLV
-510 VSAIPVAAV
+510 DTV
-519 VAAAKKVLY
+519 KRVLY
-528 TGKYGDGKIFIYD
+528 SGNIGDGKIFVYE
-541 VENVVKIRTGEE
+541 VENVIKIRTDEE
-553 GYEALQDEPIEA
+553 GKMALE

>member
-1 MIMSADT
+1 MLSERIDLMIMSADT

-75 DLFSNGDCSAASQT
+75 DLFSNGDYSAASQT

-208 LWVSWFGFNGGSTV
+208 LWVSWFGFNCGSVVTSESGFDLAAIGSV
-222 CATGDD
+222 FMNTILSSSACA
-228 VLTSMGRIFVTTNMA
+228 V
-243 AASAATATMFL
+243 SAMII
-254 TWLRYG
+254 TWVRYG
-260 KPDVSMTLNGALA
+260 KSDITMTLNGIVA
-273 GLVAITAG
+273 GLVAVTAG
-281 CDAVSVPGA
+281 ADQLPHYAALLVGVGAA
-290 FVIGIIA
+290 FVMIYGI
-297 GLVIV
+297 
-302 FAVEFFDQIARIDDP
+302 EFIDHICKVDDP
-317 VGAISVHGV
+317 VGAISVHGL
-326 CGALGTLLVGVF
+326 CGAFGTIMTGVFSVEKGVIYTGRFNFLGVQLIGVLSVAVYGLAAMTLLFVILKHTVGIRVSEK
-338 AVDGGL
+338 AEIMGL
-344 LYGGGSELLIIQAT
+344 DRSEHGWQ
-358 GVAAVA
+358 
-364 AYIGIVMTL
+364 GIVTDDL
-373 IFKILDKTIGLRV
+373 ISDLSDGNAKSVTQIDLSKPIDRSAYKADGKIRKVVIL
-386 STREEIA
+386 
-393 GLDMEE
+393 MN
-399 HGLASSYADFMPAA
+399 SS
-413 EDFHG
+413 
-418 AVTAQ
+418 
-423 EAAEAGAAVTHVTAA
+423 
-438 LPAAGRPKMT
+438 K
-448 KIVIITSQLRFEI
+448 FES
-461 LKEALD
+461 LKDALD
-467 KLGITG
+467 EIDITG
-473 MTVTKV
+473 MTVTNV
-479 LGYGLQKGNT
+479 NGCGIQKGST
-489 EYYRGA
+489 DYYRGSEA
-495 EVSVHLLPKVKVELV
+495 KSHLLPKIKVEIVISTVPLGLLV
-510 VSAIPVAAV
+510 DTV
-519 VAAAKKVLY
+519 KRVLY
-528 TGKYGDGKIFIYD
+528 SGNIGDGKIFVYE
-541 VENVVKIRTGEE
+541 VENVIKIRTDEE
-553 GYEALQDEPIEA
+553 GKMALE

>member
-1 MIMSADT
+1 MLYERIDLMIMSADT

-208 LWVSWFGFNGGSTV
+208 LWVSWFGFNGGSVVTSESGFDLV
-222 CATGDD
+222 AIGSVFMNTILSSSACA
-228 VLTSMGRIFVTTNMA
+228 V
-243 AASAATATMFL
+243 SAMII
-254 TWLRYG
+254 TWVRYG
-260 KPDVSMTLNGALA
+260 KSDITMTLNGIVA
-273 GLVAITAG
+273 GLVAVTAG
-281 CDAVSVPGA
+281 ADQLPHYAALLVGVGAA
-290 FVIGIIA
+290 FVMIYGI
-297 GLVIV
+297 
-302 FAVEFFDQIARIDDP
+302 EFIDHICKVDDP
-317 VGAISVHGV
+317 VGAISVHGL
-326 CGALGTLLVGVF
+326 CGAFGTIMTGVFSVEKGVIYTGRFSFLGVQLIGVLSVAVYGLAAMTLLFVILKHTVG
-338 AVDGGL
+338 
-344 LYGGGSELLIIQAT
+344 I
-358 GVAAVA
+358 
-364 AYIGIVMTL
+364 
-373 IFKILDKTIGLRV
+373 RV
-386 STREEIA
+386 SEKAEIM
-393 GLDMEE
+393 GLDRSE
-399 HGLASSYADFMPAA
+399 HGWQSNVTDDLISGLSDGNAKSVTQIDLSKPIDRSAYKADGKIRKVVILMNSS
-413 EDFHG
+413 
-418 AVTAQ
+418 
-423 EAAEAGAAVTHVTAA
+423 
-438 LPAAGRPKMT
+438 K
-448 KIVIITSQLRFEI
+448 FES
-461 LKEALD
+461 LKDALD
-467 KLGITG
+467 EIDITG
-473 MTVTKV
+473 MTVTNV
-479 LGYGLQKGNT
+479 NGCGIQKGST
-489 EYYRGA
+489 DYYRGSEA
-495 EVSVHLLPKVKVELV
+495 KSHLLPKIKVEIVISTVPLGLLV
-510 VSAIPVAAV
+510 DTV
-519 VAAAKKVLY
+519 KRVLY
-528 TGKYGDGKIFIYD
+528 SGNIGDGKIFVYE
-541 VENVVKIRTGEE
+541 VENVIKIRTDEE
-553 GYEALQDEPIEA
+553 GKMALE

>member
-1 MIMSADT
+1 MLYERIDLMIMSADT

-208 LWVSWFGFNGGSTV
+208 LWVSWFGFNGGSVVTSESGFDLV
-222 CATGDD
+222 AIGSVFMNTILSSSACA
-228 VLTSMGRIFVTTNMA
+228 V
-243 AASAATATMFL
+243 SAMII
-254 TWLRYG
+254 TWVRYG
-260 KPDVSMTLNGALA
+260 KSDITMTLNGIVA
-273 GLVAITAG
+273 GLVAVTAG
-281 CDAVSVPGA
+281 ADQLPHYAALLVGVGAA
-290 FVIGIIA
+290 FVMIYGI
-297 GLVIV
+297 
-302 FAVEFFDQIARIDDP
+302 EFIDHICKVDDP
-317 VGAISVHGV
+317 VGAISVHGL
-326 CGALGTLLVGVF
+326 CGAFGTIMTGVFSVEKGVIYTGRFNFLGVQLIGVLSVAVYGLAAMTLLFVILKHTVG
-338 AVDGGL
+338 
-344 LYGGGSELLIIQAT
+344 I
-358 GVAAVA
+358 
-364 AYIGIVMTL
+364 
-373 IFKILDKTIGLRV
+373 RV
-386 STREEIA
+386 SEKAEIM
-393 GLDMEE
+393 GLDRSE
-399 HGLASSYADFMPAA
+399 HGWQSNVTDDLISDLSDGNAKSVTQIDLSKPIDRSAHKADGKIRKVVILMNSS
-413 EDFHG
+413 
-418 AVTAQ
+418 
-423 EAAEAGAAVTHVTAA
+423 
-438 LPAAGRPKMT
+438 K
-448 KIVIITSQLRFEI
+448 FES
-461 LKEALD
+461 LKDALD
-467 KLGITG
+467 EIDITG
-473 MTVTKV
+473 MTVTNV
-479 LGYGLQKGNT
+479 NGCGIQKGST
-489 EYYRGA
+489 DYYRGS
-495 EVSVHLLPKVKVELV
+495 EEKSHLLPKIKVEIVISTVPLGLLV
-510 VSAIPVAAV
+510 DTV
-519 VAAAKKVLY
+519 KRVLY
-528 TGKYGDGKIFIYD
+528 SGNIGDGKIFVYE
-541 VENVVKIRTGEE
+541 VENVIKIRTDEE
-553 GYEALQDEPIEA
+553 GKMALE

>member
-1 MIMSADT
+1 MLSERIDLMIMSADT

-208 LWVSWFGFNGGSTV
+208 LWVSWFGFNGGSVVTSESGFDLV
-222 CATGDD
+222 AIGSVFMNTILSSSACA
-228 VLTSMGRIFVTTNMA
+228 V
-243 AASAATATMFL
+243 SAMII
-254 TWLRYG
+254 TWVRYG
-260 KPDVSMTLNGALA
+260 KSDITMTLNGIVA
-273 GLVAITAG
+273 GLVAVTAG
-281 CDAVSVPGA
+281 ADQLPHYAALLVGVGAA
-290 FVIGIIA
+290 FVMIYGI
-297 GLVIV
+297 
-302 FAVEFFDQIARIDDP
+302 EFIDHICKVDDP
-317 VGAISVHGV
+317 VGAISVHGL
-326 CGALGTLLVGVF
+326 CGAFGTIMTGVFSVEKGVIYTGRFNFLGVQLIGVLSVAVYGLAAMTLLFVILKHTVG
-338 AVDGGL
+338 
-344 LYGGGSELLIIQAT
+344 I
-358 GVAAVA
+358 
-364 AYIGIVMTL
+364 
-373 IFKILDKTIGLRV
+373 RV
-386 STREEIA
+386 SEKAEIM
-393 GLDMEE
+393 GLDRSE
-399 HGLASSYADFMPAA
+399 HGWQSNVTDDLISDLSDENAKSVTQIDLSKPIDRSAYKADGKIRKVVILMNSS
-413 EDFHG
+413 
-418 AVTAQ
+418 
-423 EAAEAGAAVTHVTAA
+423 
-438 LPAAGRPKMT
+438 K
-448 KIVIITSQLRFEI
+448 FES
-461 LKEALD
+461 LKDALD
-467 KLGITG
+467 EIDITG
-473 MTVTKV
+473 MTVTNV
-479 LGYGLQKGNT
+479 NGCGIQKGST
-489 EYYRGA
+489 DYYRGSEA
-495 EVSVHLLPKVKVELV
+495 KSHLLPKIKVEIVISTVPLGLLV
-510 VSAIPVAAV
+510 DTV
-519 VAAAKKVLY
+519 KRVLY
-528 TGKYGDGKIFIYD
+528 SGNIGDGKIFVYE
-541 VENVVKIRTGEE
+541 VENVIKIRTDEE
-553 GYEALQDEPIEA
+553 GKMALE

>member
-1 MIMSADT
+1 MLYERIDLMIMSADT

-208 LWVSWFGFNGGSTV
+208 LWVSWFGFNGGSVVTSESGFDLV
-222 CATGDD
+222 AIGSVFMNTILSSSACA
-228 VLTSMGRIFVTTNMA
+228 V
-243 AASAATATMFL
+243 SAMII
-254 TWLRYG
+254 TWVRYG
-260 KPDVSMTLNGALA
+260 KSDITMTLNGIVA
-273 GLVAITAG
+273 GLVAVTAG
-281 CDAVSVPGA
+281 ADQLPHYAALLVGVGAA
-290 FVIGIIA
+290 FVMIYGI
-297 GLVIV
+297 
-302 FAVEFFDQIARIDDP
+302 EFIDHICKVDDP
-317 VGAISVHGV
+317 VGAISVHGL
-326 CGALGTLLVGVF
+326 CGAFGTIMTGVFSVEKGVIYTGRFNFLGVQLIGVLSVAVYGLAAMTLLFVILKHTVG
-338 AVDGGL
+338 
-344 LYGGGSELLIIQAT
+344 I
-358 GVAAVA
+358 
-364 AYIGIVMTL
+364 
-373 IFKILDKTIGLRV
+373 RV
-386 STREEIA
+386 SEKAEIM
-393 GLDMEE
+393 GLDRSE
-399 HGLASSYADFMPAA
+399 HGWQSNVTDDLISDLSDGNAKSVTQIDLSKPIDRSAYKADGKIRKVVILMNSS
-413 EDFHG
+413 
-418 AVTAQ
+418 
-423 EAAEAGAAVTHVTAA
+423 
-438 LPAAGRPKMT
+438 K
-448 KIVIITSQLRFEI
+448 FES
-461 LKEALD
+461 LKDALD
-467 KLGITG
+467 EIDITG
-473 MTVTKV
+473 MTVTNV
-479 LGYGLQKGNT
+479 NGCGIQKGST
-489 EYYRGA
+489 DYYRGSEA
-495 EVSVHLLPKVKVELV
+495 KSHLLPKIKVEIVISTVPLGLLV
-510 VSAIPVAAV
+510 DTV
-519 VAAAKKVLY
+519 KRVLY
-528 TGKYGDGKIFIYD
+528 SGNIGDGKIFAYE
-541 VENVVKIRTGEE
+541 VENVIKIRTDEE
-553 GYEALQDEPIEA
+553 GKMALE

>member
-1 MIMSADT
+1 MLSERIDLMIMSADT

-75 DLFSNGDCSAASQT
+75 DLFSNGDYSAASQT

-208 LWVSWFGFNGGSTV
+208 LWVSWFGFNGGSVVTSESGFDLV
-222 CATGDD
+222 AIGSVFMNTILSSSACA
-228 VLTSMGRIFVTTNMA
+228 V
-243 AASAATATMFL
+243 SAMII
-254 TWLRYG
+254 TWVRYG
-260 KPDVSMTLNGALA
+260 KSDITMTLNGIVA
-273 GLVAITAG
+273 GLVAVTAG
-281 CDAVSVPGA
+281 ADQLPHYAALLVGVGAA
-290 FVIGIIA
+290 FVMIYGI
-297 GLVIV
+297 
-302 FAVEFFDQIARIDDP
+302 EFIDHICKVDDP
-317 VGAISVHGV
+317 VGAISVHGL
-326 CGALGTLLVGVF
+326 CGAFGTIMTGVFSVEKGVIYTGRFNFLGVQLIGVLSVAVYGLAAMTLLFVILKHTVG
-338 AVDGGL
+338 
-344 LYGGGSELLIIQAT
+344 I
-358 GVAAVA
+358 
-364 AYIGIVMTL
+364 
-373 IFKILDKTIGLRV
+373 RV
-386 STREEIA
+386 SEKAEIM
-393 GLDMEE
+393 GLDRSE
-399 HGLASSYADFMPAA
+399 HGWQSNVTDDLISDLSDGNAKSVTQIDLSKPIYRSAYKADGKIRKVVILMNSS
-413 EDFHG
+413 
-418 AVTAQ
+418 
-423 EAAEAGAAVTHVTAA
+423 
-438 LPAAGRPKMT
+438 K
-448 KIVIITSQLRFEI
+448 FES
-461 LKEALD
+461 LKDALD
-467 KLGITG
+467 EIDITG
-473 MTVTKV
+473 MTVTNV
-479 LGYGLQKGNT
+479 NGCGIQKGST
-489 EYYRGA
+489 DYYRGSEA
-495 EVSVHLLPKVKVELV
+495 KSHLLPKIKVEIVISTVPLGLLV
-510 VSAIPVAAV
+510 DTV
-519 VAAAKKVLY
+519 KRVLY
-528 TGKYGDGKIFIYD
+528 SGNIGDGKIFVYE
-541 VENVVKIRTGEE
+541 VENVIKIRTDEE
-553 GYEALQDEPIEA
+553 GKMALE

>member
-1 MIMSADT
+1 MLYERIDLMIMSADT

-208 LWVSWFGFNGGSTV
+208 LWVSWFGFNGGSVVTSESGFDLV
-222 CATGDD
+222 AIGSVFMNTILSSSACA
-228 VLTSMGRIFVTTNMA
+228 V
-243 AASAATATMFL
+243 SAMII
-254 TWLRYG
+254 TWVRYG
-260 KPDVSMTLNGALA
+260 KSDITMTLNGIVA
-273 GLVAITAG
+273 GLVAVTAG
-281 CDAVSVPGA
+281 ADQLPHYAALLVGVGAA
-290 FVIGIIA
+290 FVMIYGI
-297 GLVIV
+297 
-302 FAVEFFDQIARIDDP
+302 EFIDHICKVDDP
-317 VGAISVHGV
+317 VGAISVHGL
-326 CGALGTLLVGVF
+326 CGAFGTIMTGVFSVEKGVIYTGRFNFLGVQLIGVLSVAVYGLAAMTLLFVILKHMVG
-338 AVDGGL
+338 
-344 LYGGGSELLIIQAT
+344 I
-358 GVAAVA
+358 
-364 AYIGIVMTL
+364 
-373 IFKILDKTIGLRV
+373 RV
-386 STREEIA
+386 SEKAEIM
-393 GLDMEE
+393 GLDRSE
-399 HGLASSYADFMPAA
+399 HGWQSNVTDDLISDLSDGNAKSVTQIDLSKPIDRSAYKADGKIRKVVILMNSS
-413 EDFHG
+413 
-418 AVTAQ
+418 
-423 EAAEAGAAVTHVTAA
+423 
-438 LPAAGRPKMT
+438 K
-448 KIVIITSQLRFEI
+448 FES
-461 LKEALD
+461 LKDALD
-467 KLGITG
+467 EIDITG
-473 MTVTKV
+473 MTVTNV
-479 LGYGLQKGNT
+479 NGCGIQKGST
-489 EYYRGA
+489 DYYRGSEA
-495 EVSVHLLPKVKVELV
+495 KSHLLPKIKVEIVISTVPLGLLV
-510 VSAIPVAAV
+510 DTV
-519 VAAAKKVLY
+519 KRVLY
-528 TGKYGDGKIFIYD
+528 SGNIGDGKIFVYE
-541 VENVVKIRTGEE
+541 VENVIKIRTDEE
-553 GYEALQDEPIEA
+553 GKMALE

>member
-1 MIMSADT
+1 MLSERIDLMIMSADT

-208 LWVSWFGFNGGSTV
+208 LWVSWFGFNGGSVVTSESGFDLV
-222 CATGDD
+222 AIGSVFMNTILSSSACA
-228 VLTSMGRIFVTTNMA
+228 V
-243 AASAATATMFL
+243 SAMII
-254 TWLRYG
+254 TWVRYG
-260 KPDVSMTLNGALA
+260 KSDITMTLNGIVA
-273 GLVAITAG
+273 GLVAVTAG
-281 CDAVSVPGA
+281 ADQLPHYAALLVGVGAA
-290 FVIGIIA
+290 FVMIYGI
-297 GLVIV
+297 
-302 FAVEFFDQIARIDDP
+302 EFIDHICKVDDP
-317 VGAISVHGV
+317 VGAISVHGL
-326 CGALGTLLVGVF
+326 CGAFGTIMTGVFSLEKGVIYTGRFNFLGVQLIGVLSVAVYGLAAMTLLFVILKHTVG
-338 AVDGGL
+338 
-344 LYGGGSELLIIQAT
+344 I
-358 GVAAVA
+358 
-364 AYIGIVMTL
+364 
-373 IFKILDKTIGLRV
+373 RV
-386 STREEIA
+386 SEKAEIM
-393 GLDMEE
+393 GLDRSE
-399 HGLASSYADFMPAA
+399 HGWQSNVTDDLISDLSDGNAKSVTQIDLSKPIDRSAYKADGKIRKVVILMNSS
-413 EDFHG
+413 
-418 AVTAQ
+418 
-423 EAAEAGAAVTHVTAA
+423 
-438 LPAAGRPKMT
+438 K
-448 KIVIITSQLRFEI
+448 FES
-461 LKEALD
+461 LKDALD
-467 KLGITG
+467 EIDITG
-473 MTVTKV
+473 MTVTNV
-479 LGYGLQKGNT
+479 NGCGIQKGST
-489 EYYRGA
+489 DYYRGSEA
-495 EVSVHLLPKVKVELV
+495 KSHLLPKIKVEIVISTVPLGLLV
-510 VSAIPVAAV
+510 DTV
-519 VAAAKKVLY
+519 KRVLY
-528 TGKYGDGKIFIYD
+528 SGNIGDGKIFVYE
-541 VENVVKIRTGEE
+541 VENVIKIRTDEE
-553 GYEALQDEPIEA
+553 GKMALE

>member
-1 MIMSADT
+1 MLYERIDLMIMSADT

-208 LWVSWFGFNGGSTV
+208 LWVSWFGFNGGSVVTSESGFDLV
-222 CATGDD
+222 AIGSVFMNTILSSSACA
-228 VLTSMGRIFVTTNMA
+228 V
-243 AASAATATMFL
+243 SAMII
-254 TWLRYG
+254 TWVRYG
-260 KPDVSMTLNGALA
+260 KSDITMTLNGIVA
-273 GLVAITAG
+273 GLVAVTAG
-281 CDAVSVPGA
+281 ADQLPHYAALLVGVGAA
-290 FVIGIIA
+290 FVMIYGI
-297 GLVIV
+297 
-302 FAVEFFDQIARIDDP
+302 EFIDHICKVDDP
-317 VGAISVHGV
+317 VGAISVHGL
-326 CGALGTLLVGVF
+326 CGAFGTIMTGVFSVEKGVIYTGRFNFLGVQLIGVLSVAVYGLAAMTLLFVILKHTVG
-338 AVDGGL
+338 
-344 LYGGGSELLIIQAT
+344 I
-358 GVAAVA
+358 
-364 AYIGIVMTL
+364 
-373 IFKILDKTIGLRV
+373 RV
-386 STREEIA
+386 SEKAEIM
-393 GLDMEE
+393 GLDRSE
-399 HGLASSYADFMPAA
+399 HGWQSNVTDDLISDLSDGNAKSVTQIDLSKPIDRSAYKADGKIRKVVILMNSS
-413 EDFHG
+413 
-418 AVTAQ
+418 
-423 EAAEAGAAVTHVTAA
+423 
-438 LPAAGRPKMT
+438 K
-448 KIVIITSQLRFEI
+448 FES
-461 LKEALD
+461 LKDALD
-467 KLGITG
+467 EIDITG
-473 MTVTKV
+473 MTVTNV
-479 LGYGLQKGNT
+479 NGCGIQKGST
-489 EYYRGA
+489 DYYRGSEA
-495 EVSVHLLPKVKVELV
+495 KSHLLPKIKVEIVISTVPLGLLV
-510 VSAIPVAAV
+510 DTV
-519 VAAAKKVLY
+519 KRVLY
-528 TGKYGDGKIFIYD
+528 SGNIGDGKIFVYE
-541 VENVVKIRTGEE
+541 VENVIKIRTDEE
-553 GYEALQDEPIEA
+553 GKMALE

>member
-1 MIMSADT
+1 MLSERIDLMIMSADT

-62 IMFGATTGVVGVI
+62 IMCGATTGVVGVI
-75 DLFSNGDCSAASQT
+75 DLFSNGDYSAASQT

-208 LWVSWFGFNGGSTV
+208 LWVSWFGFNGGSVVTSESGFDLAAIGSV
-222 CATGDD
+222 FMNTILSSSACA
-228 VLTSMGRIFVTTNMA
+228 V
-243 AASAATATMFL
+243 SAMII
-254 TWLRYG
+254 TWVRYG
-260 KPDVSMTLNGALA
+260 KSDITMTLNGIVA
-273 GLVAITAG
+273 GLVAVTAG
-281 CDAVSVPGA
+281 ADQLPHYAALLVGVGAA
-290 FVIGIIA
+290 FVMIYGI
-297 GLVIV
+297 
-302 FAVEFFDQIARIDDP
+302 EFIDHICKVDDP
-317 VGAISVHGV
+317 VGAISVHGL
-326 CGALGTLLVGVF
+326 CGAFGTIMTGVFSVEKGVINTGRFSFLGVQLLGVLSVAVYGLAAMTLLFVILKHTVG
-338 AVDGGL
+338 
-344 LYGGGSELLIIQAT
+344 I
-358 GVAAVA
+358 
-364 AYIGIVMTL
+364 
-373 IFKILDKTIGLRV
+373 RV
-386 STREEIA
+386 SEKAEIM
-393 GLDMEE
+393 GLDRSE
-399 HGLASSYADFMPAA
+399 HGWQSNVTDDLISDLSDGNAKSVTQIDLSKPIDRSAYKADGKIRKVVILMNSS
-413 EDFHG
+413 
-418 AVTAQ
+418 
-423 EAAEAGAAVTHVTAA
+423 
-438 LPAAGRPKMT
+438 K
-448 KIVIITSQLRFEI
+448 FES
-461 LKEALD
+461 LKDALD
-467 KLGITG
+467 EIDITG
-473 MTVTKV
+473 MTVTNV
-479 LGYGLQKGNT
+479 NGCGIQKGST
-489 EYYRGA
+489 DYYRGSEA
-495 EVSVHLLPKVKVELV
+495 KSHLLPKIKVEIVISTVPLGLLV
-510 VSAIPVAAV
+510 DTV
-519 VAAAKKVLY
+519 KRVLY
-528 TGKYGDGKIFIYD
+528 SGNIGDGKIFVYE
-541 VENVVKIRTGEE
+541 VENVIKIRTDEE
-553 GYEALQDEPIEA
+553 GKMALE

>member
-1 MIMSADT
+1 MLYERIDLMIMSADT

-208 LWVSWFGFNGGSTV
+208 LWVSWFGFNGGSVVTSESGFDLV
-222 CATGDD
+222 AIGSVFMNTILSSSACA
-228 VLTSMGRIFVTTNMA
+228 V
-243 AASAATATMFL
+243 SAMII
-254 TWLRYG
+254 TWVRYG
-260 KPDVSMTLNGALA
+260 KSDITMTLNGIVA
-273 GLVAITAG
+273 GLVAVTAG
-281 CDAVSVPGA
+281 ADQLPHYAALLVGVGAA
-290 FVIGIIA
+290 FVMIYGI
-297 GLVIV
+297 
-302 FAVEFFDQIARIDDP
+302 EFIDHICKVDDP
-317 VGAISVHGV
+317 VGAISVHGL
-326 CGALGTLLVGVF
+326 CGAFGTIMTGVFSVEKGVIYTGRFNFLGVQLIGVLSVAVYGLAAMTLLFVILKHTVG
-338 AVDGGL
+338 
-344 LYGGGSELLIIQAT
+344 I
-358 GVAAVA
+358 
-364 AYIGIVMTL
+364 
-373 IFKILDKTIGLRV
+373 RV
-386 STREEIA
+386 SEKAEIM
-393 GLDMEE
+393 GLDRSE
-399 HGLASSYADFMPAA
+399 HGWQSTVTDDLISDLSDGNAKSVTQIDLSKPIDRSAYKADGKIRKVVILMNSS
-413 EDFHG
+413 
-418 AVTAQ
+418 
-423 EAAEAGAAVTHVTAA
+423 
-438 LPAAGRPKMT
+438 K
-448 KIVIITSQLRFEI
+448 FES
-461 LKEALD
+461 LKDALD
-467 KLGITG
+467 EIDITG
-473 MTVTKV
+473 MTVTNV
-479 LGYGLQKGNT
+479 NGCGIQKGST
-489 EYYRGA
+489 DYYRGSEA
-495 EVSVHLLPKVKVELV
+495 KSHLLPKIKVEIVISTVPLGLLV
-510 VSAIPVAAV
+510 DTV
-519 VAAAKKVLY
+519 KRVLY
-528 TGKYGDGKIFIYD
+528 SGNIGDGKIFVYE
-541 VENVVKIRTGEE
+541 VENVIKIRTDEE
-553 GYEALQDEPIEA
+553 GKMALE

>member
-1 MIMSADT
+1 MLSERIDLMIMSADT

-75 DLFSNGDCSAASQT
+75 DLFSNGDYSAASQT

-208 LWVSWFGFNGGSTV
+208 LWVSWFGFNGGSVVTSESGFDLV
-222 CATGDD
+222 AIGSVFMNTILSSSACA
-228 VLTSMGRIFVTTNMA
+228 V
-243 AASAATATMFL
+243 SAMII
-254 TWLRYG
+254 TWVRYG
-260 KPDVSMTLNGALA
+260 KSDITMTLNGIVA
-273 GLVAITAG
+273 GLVAVTAG
-281 CDAVSVPGA
+281 ADQLPHYAALLVGVGAA
-290 FVIGIIA
+290 FVMIYGI
-297 GLVIV
+297 
-302 FAVEFFDQIARIDDP
+302 EFIDHICKVDDP
-317 VGAISVHGV
+317 VGAISVHGL
-326 CGALGTLLVGVF
+326 CGAFGTIMMGVF
-338 AVDGGL
+338 SVEKGVIYTGRFNFLGVQL
-344 LYGGGSELLIIQAT
+344 L
-358 GVAAVA
+358 GVLSVA
-364 AYIGIVMTL
+364 AYGLAAMTL
-373 IFKILDKTIGLRV
+373 LFVILKHTVGIRV
-386 STREEIA
+386 SEKAEIM
-393 GLDMEE
+393 GLDRSE
-399 HGLASSYADFMPAA
+399 HGWQSNVTDDLISDLSDGNAKSVTQIDLSKPIDRSAYKADGKIRKVVILMNSS
-413 EDFHG
+413 
-418 AVTAQ
+418 
-423 EAAEAGAAVTHVTAA
+423 
-438 LPAAGRPKMT
+438 K
-448 KIVIITSQLRFEI
+448 FES
-461 LKEALD
+461 LKDALD
-467 KLGITG
+467 EIDITG
-473 MTVTKV
+473 MTVTNV
-479 LGYGLQKGNT
+479 NGCGIQKGST
-489 EYYRGA
+489 DYYRGSEA
-495 EVSVHLLPKVKVELV
+495 KSHLLPKIKVEIVISTVPLGLLV
-510 VSAIPVAAV
+510 DTV
-519 VAAAKKVLY
+519 KRVLY
-528 TGKYGDGKIFIYD
+528 SGNIGDGKIFVYE
-541 VENVVKIRTGEE
+541 VENVIKIRTDEE
-553 GYEALQDEPIEA
+553 GKMALE

>member
-1 MIMSADT
+1 MLSERIDLMIMSADT

-48 FAVGSIFYWILGFG
+48 FTVGSIFYWILGFG

-208 LWVSWFGFNGGSTV
+208 LWVSWFGFNGGSVVTSESGFDLV
-222 CATGDD
+222 AIGSVFMNTILSSSACA
-228 VLTSMGRIFVTTNMA
+228 V
-243 AASAATATMFL
+243 SAMII
-254 TWLRYG
+254 TWVRYG
-260 KPDVSMTLNGALA
+260 KSDITMTLNGIVA
-273 GLVAITAG
+273 GLVAVTAG
-281 CDAVSVPGA
+281 ADQLPHYAALLVGVGAA
-290 FVIGIIA
+290 FVMIYGI
-297 GLVIV
+297 
-302 FAVEFFDQIARIDDP
+302 EFIDHICKVDDP
-317 VGAISVHGV
+317 VGAISVHGL
-326 CGALGTLLVGVF
+326 CGAFGTIMTGVFSVEKGVIYTGRFNFLGVQLIGVLSVAVYGLAAMTLLFVILKHTVG
-338 AVDGGL
+338 
-344 LYGGGSELLIIQAT
+344 I
-358 GVAAVA
+358 
-364 AYIGIVMTL
+364 
-373 IFKILDKTIGLRV
+373 RV
-386 STREEIA
+386 SEKAEIM
-393 GLDMEE
+393 GLDRSE
-399 HGLASSYADFMPAA
+399 HGWQSNVTDDLISDLSDGNAKSVTQIDLSKPIDRSAYKADGKIRKVVILMNSS
-413 EDFHG
+413 
-418 AVTAQ
+418 
-423 EAAEAGAAVTHVTAA
+423 
-438 LPAAGRPKMT
+438 K
-448 KIVIITSQLRFEI
+448 FES
-461 LKEALD
+461 LKDALD
-467 KLGITG
+467 EIDITG
-473 MTVTKV
+473 MTVTNV
-479 LGYGLQKGNT
+479 NGCGIQKGST
-489 EYYRGA
+489 DYYRGSEA
-495 EVSVHLLPKVKVELV
+495 KSHLLPKIKVEIVISTVPLGLLV
-510 VSAIPVAAV
+510 DTV
-519 VAAAKKVLY
+519 KRVLY
-528 TGKYGDGKIFIYD
+528 SGNIGDGKIFVYE
-541 VENVVKIRTGEE
+541 VENVIKIRTDEE
-553 GYEALQDEPIEA
+553 GKMALE

>member
-1 MIMSADT
+1 MLYERIDLMIMSADT

-208 LWVSWFGFNGGSTV
+208 LWVSWFGFNGGSVVTSESGFDLV
-222 CATGDD
+222 AIGSVFMNTILSSSACA
-228 VLTSMGRIFVTTNMA
+228 V
-243 AASAATATMFL
+243 SAMII
-254 TWLRYG
+254 TWVRYG
-260 KPDVSMTLNGALA
+260 KSDITMTLNGIVA
-273 GLVAITAG
+273 GLVAVTAG
-281 CDAVSVPGA
+281 ADQLPHYAALLVGVGAA
-290 FVIGIIA
+290 FVMIYGI
-297 GLVIV
+297 
-302 FAVEFFDQIARIDDP
+302 EFIDHICKVDDP
-317 VGAISVHGV
+317 VGAISVHGL
-326 CGALGTLLVGVF
+326 CGAFGTIMTGVFSVEKGVIYTGRFNFLGVQLIGVLSVAVYGLAAMTLLFVILKHTVG
-338 AVDGGL
+338 
-344 LYGGGSELLIIQAT
+344 I
-358 GVAAVA
+358 
-364 AYIGIVMTL
+364 
-373 IFKILDKTIGLRV
+373 RV
-386 STREEIA
+386 SEKAEIM
-393 GLDMEE
+393 GLDRSE
-399 HGLASSYADFMPAA
+399 HGWQSNVTDDLISDLSDGNAKSVTQIDLSKPIDRLAYKAD
-413 EDFHG
+413 G
-418 AVTAQ
+418 
-423 EAAEAGAAVTHVTAA
+423 
-438 LPAAGRPKMT
+438 
-448 KIVIITSQLRFEI
+448 KISKVVIIMNSSKFES
-461 LKEALD
+461 LKDALD
-467 KLGITG
+467 EIDITG
-473 MTVTKV
+473 MTVTNV
-479 LGYGLQKGNT
+479 NGCGIQKGST
-489 EYYRGA
+489 DYYRGSEA
-495 EVSVHLLPKVKVELV
+495 KSHLLPKIKVEIVISTVPLGLLV
-510 VSAIPVAAV
+510 DTV
-519 VAAAKKVLY
+519 KRVLY
-528 TGKYGDGKIFIYD
+528 SGNIGDGKIFVYE
-541 VENVVKIRTGEE
+541 VENVIKIRTDEE
-553 GYEALQDEPIEA
+553 GKMALE

>member
-1 MIMSADT
+1 MLYERIDLMIMSADT

-100 VFCATSATIVSGAMA
+100 VFCATSATIVSGSMA

-208 LWVSWFGFNGGSTV
+208 LWVSWFGFNGGSVVTSESGFDLV
-222 CATGDD
+222 AIGSVFMNTILSSSACA
-228 VLTSMGRIFVTTNMA
+228 V
-243 AASAATATMFL
+243 SAMII
-254 TWLRYG
+254 TWVRYG
-260 KPDVSMTLNGALA
+260 KSDITMTLNGIVA
-273 GLVAITAG
+273 GLVAVTAG
-281 CDAVSVPGA
+281 ADQLPHYAALLVGVGAA
-290 FVIGIIA
+290 FVMIYGI
-297 GLVIV
+297 
-302 FAVEFFDQIARIDDP
+302 EFIDHICKVDDP
-317 VGAISVHGV
+317 VGAISVHGL
-326 CGALGTLLVGVF
+326 CGAFGTIMTGVFSVEKGVIYTGRFNFLGVQLIGVLSVAVYGLAAMTLLFVILKHTVG
-338 AVDGGL
+338 
-344 LYGGGSELLIIQAT
+344 I
-358 GVAAVA
+358 
-364 AYIGIVMTL
+364 
-373 IFKILDKTIGLRV
+373 RV
-386 STREEIA
+386 SEKAEIM
-393 GLDMEE
+393 GLDRSE
-399 HGLASSYADFMPAA
+399 HGWQSNVTDDLISDLSDGNAKSVTQIDLSKPIDRSAYKADGKIRKVVILMNSS
-413 EDFHG
+413 
-418 AVTAQ
+418 
-423 EAAEAGAAVTHVTAA
+423 
-438 LPAAGRPKMT
+438 K
-448 KIVIITSQLRFEI
+448 FES
-461 LKEALD
+461 LKDALD
-467 KLGITG
+467 EIDITG
-473 MTVTKV
+473 MTVTNV
-479 LGYGLQKGNT
+479 NGCGIQKGST
-489 EYYRGA
+489 DYYRGSEA
-495 EVSVHLLPKVKVELV
+495 KSHLLPKIKVEIVISTVPLGLLV
-510 VSAIPVAAV
+510 DTV
-519 VAAAKKVLY
+519 KRVLY
-528 TGKYGDGKIFIYD
+528 SGNIGDGKIFVYE
-541 VENVVKIRTGEE
+541 VENVIKIRTDEE
-553 GYEALQDEPIEA
+553 GKMALE

>member
-1 MIMSADT
+1 MLYERIDLMIMSADT

-198 IPLAALGAFI
+198 IPLAALGAFT
-208 LWVSWFGFNGGSTV
+208 LWVSWFGFNGGSVVTSESGFDLV
-222 CATGDD
+222 AIGSVFMNTILSSSACA
-228 VLTSMGRIFVTTNMA
+228 V
-243 AASAATATMFL
+243 SAMII
-254 TWLRYG
+254 TWVRYG
-260 KPDVSMTLNGALA
+260 KSDITMTLNGIVA
-273 GLVAITAG
+273 GLVAVTAG
-281 CDAVSVPGA
+281 ADQLPHYAALLVGVGAA
-290 FVIGIIA
+290 FVMIYGI
-297 GLVIV
+297 
-302 FAVEFFDQIARIDDP
+302 EFIDHICKVDDP
-317 VGAISVHGV
+317 VGAISVHGL
-326 CGALGTLLVGVF
+326 CGAFGTIMTGVFSVEKGVIYTGRFNFLGVQLIGVLSVAVYGLAAMTLLFVILKHTVG
-338 AVDGGL
+338 
-344 LYGGGSELLIIQAT
+344 I
-358 GVAAVA
+358 
-364 AYIGIVMTL
+364 
-373 IFKILDKTIGLRV
+373 RV
-386 STREEIA
+386 SEKAEIM
-393 GLDMEE
+393 GLDRSE
-399 HGLASSYADFMPAA
+399 HGWQSNVTDDLISDLSDGNAKSVTQIDLSKPIDRSAYKADGKIRKVVILMNSS
-413 EDFHG
+413 
-418 AVTAQ
+418 
-423 EAAEAGAAVTHVTAA
+423 
-438 LPAAGRPKMT
+438 K
-448 KIVIITSQLRFEI
+448 FES
-461 LKEALD
+461 LKDALD
-467 KLGITG
+467 EIDITG
-473 MTVTKV
+473 MTVTNV
-479 LGYGLQKGNT
+479 NGCGIQKGST
-489 EYYRGA
+489 DYYRGSEA
-495 EVSVHLLPKVKVELV
+495 KSHLLPKIKVEIVISTVPLGLLV
-510 VSAIPVAAV
+510 DTV
-519 VAAAKKVLY
+519 KRVLY
-528 TGKYGDGKIFIYD
+528 SGNIGDGKIFVYE
-541 VENVVKIRTGEE
+541 VENVIKIRTDEE
-553 GYEALQDEPIEA
+553 GKMALE

>member
-1 MIMSADT
+1 MLSERIDLMIMSADT

-208 LWVSWFGFNGGSTV
+208 LWVSWFGFNGGSVVTSESGFDLV
-222 CATGDD
+222 AIGSVFMNTILSSSACA
-228 VLTSMGRIFVTTNMA
+228 V
-243 AASAATATMFL
+243 SAMII
-254 TWLRYG
+254 TWVRYG
-260 KPDVSMTLNGALA
+260 KSDITMTLNGIVA
-273 GLVAITAG
+273 GLVAVTAG
-281 CDAVSVPGA
+281 ADQLPHYAALLVGVGAA
-290 FVIGIIA
+290 FVMIYGI
-297 GLVIV
+297 
-302 FAVEFFDQIARIDDP
+302 EFIDHICKVDDP
-317 VGAISVHGV
+317 VGAISVHGL
-326 CGALGTLLVGVF
+326 CGAFGTIMTGVFSVEKGVIYTGRFNFLGVQLIGVLSVAVYGLAAMTLLFVILKHTVG
-338 AVDGGL
+338 
-344 LYGGGSELLIIQAT
+344 I
-358 GVAAVA
+358 
-364 AYIGIVMTL
+364 
-373 IFKILDKTIGLRV
+373 RV
-386 STREEIA
+386 SEKAEIM
-393 GLDMEE
+393 GLDRSE
-399 HGLASSYADFMPAA
+399 HGWQSNVTDDLISDLSDGNAKSVTQIDLSKPIDRSVYKADGKIRKVVILMNSS
-413 EDFHG
+413 
-418 AVTAQ
+418 
-423 EAAEAGAAVTHVTAA
+423 
-438 LPAAGRPKMT
+438 K
-448 KIVIITSQLRFEI
+448 FES
-461 LKEALD
+461 LKDALD
-467 KLGITG
+467 EIDITG
-473 MTVTKV
+473 MTVTNV
-479 LGYGLQKGNT
+479 NGCGIQKGST
-489 EYYRGA
+489 DYYRGSEA
-495 EVSVHLLPKVKVELV
+495 KSHLLPKIKVEIVISTVPLGLLV
-510 VSAIPVAAV
+510 DTV
-519 VAAAKKVLY
+519 KRVLY
-528 TGKYGDGKIFIYD
+528 SGNIGDGKIFVYE
-541 VENVVKIRTGEE
+541 VENVIKIRTDEE
-553 GYEALQDEPIEA
+553 GKMALE

>member
-1 MIMSADT
+1 MLSERIDLMIMSADT

-37 SCNVIMKNIMD
+37 SCNVIMKSIMD

-208 LWVSWFGFNGGSTV
+208 LWVSWFGFNGGSVVTSESGFDLV
-222 CATGDD
+222 AIGSVFMNTILSSSACA
-228 VLTSMGRIFVTTNMA
+228 V
-243 AASAATATMFL
+243 SAMII
-254 TWLRYG
+254 TWVRYG
-260 KPDVSMTLNGALA
+260 KSDITMTLNGIVA
-273 GLVAITAG
+273 GLVAVTAG
-281 CDAVSVPGA
+281 ADQLPHYAALLVGVGAA
-290 FVIGIIA
+290 FVMIYGI
-297 GLVIV
+297 
-302 FAVEFFDQIARIDDP
+302 EFIDHICKVDDP
-317 VGAISVHGV
+317 VGAISVHGL
-326 CGALGTLLVGVF
+326 CGAFGTIMTGVFSVEKGVIYTGRFNFLGVQLIGVLSVAVYGLAAMTLLFVILKHTVG
-338 AVDGGL
+338 
-344 LYGGGSELLIIQAT
+344 I
-358 GVAAVA
+358 
-364 AYIGIVMTL
+364 
-373 IFKILDKTIGLRV
+373 RV
-386 STREEIA
+386 SEKAEIM
-393 GLDMEE
+393 GLDRSE
-399 HGLASSYADFMPAA
+399 HGWQSNVTDDLISDLSDGNAKSVTQIDLSKPIDRSAYKADGKIRKVVILMNSS
-413 EDFHG
+413 
-418 AVTAQ
+418 
-423 EAAEAGAAVTHVTAA
+423 
-438 LPAAGRPKMT
+438 K
-448 KIVIITSQLRFEI
+448 FES
-461 LKEALD
+461 LKDALD
-467 KLGITG
+467 EIDITG
-473 MTVTKV
+473 MTVTNV
-479 LGYGLQKGNT
+479 NGCGIQKGST
-489 EYYRGA
+489 DYYRGSEA
-495 EVSVHLLPKVKVELV
+495 KSHLLPKIKVEIVISTVPLGLLV
-510 VSAIPVAAV
+510 DTV
-519 VAAAKKVLY
+519 KRVLY
-528 TGKYGDGKIFIYD
+528 SGNIGDGKIFVYE
-541 VENVVKIRTGEE
+541 VENVIKIRTDEE
-553 GYEALQDEPIEA
+553 GKMALE

>member
-1 MIMSADT
+1 MLSERIDLMIMSADT

-208 LWVSWFGFNGGSTV
+208 LWVSWFGFNGGSVVTSESGFDLV
-222 CATGDD
+222 AIGSVFMNTILSSSACA
-228 VLTSMGRIFVTTNMA
+228 V
-243 AASAATATMFL
+243 SAMII
-254 TWLRYG
+254 TWVRYG
-260 KPDVSMTLNGALA
+260 KSDITMTLNGIVA
-273 GLVAITAG
+273 GLVAVTARADQLPHYAALLVG
-281 CDAVSVPGA
+281 VGAA
-290 FVIGIIA
+290 FVMIYGI
-297 GLVIV
+297 
-302 FAVEFFDQIARIDDP
+302 EFIDHICKVDDP
-317 VGAISVHGV
+317 VGAISVHGL
-326 CGALGTLLVGVF
+326 CGAFGTIMTGVFSVEKGVIYTGRFNFLGVQLIGVLSVAVYGLAAMTLLFVILKHTVG
-338 AVDGGL
+338 
-344 LYGGGSELLIIQAT
+344 I
-358 GVAAVA
+358 
-364 AYIGIVMTL
+364 
-373 IFKILDKTIGLRV
+373 RV
-386 STREEIA
+386 SEKAEIM
-393 GLDMEE
+393 GLDRSE
-399 HGLASSYADFMPAA
+399 HGWQSNVTDDLISDLSDGNAKSVTQIDLSKPIDRSAYKADGKIRKVVILMNSS
-413 EDFHG
+413 
-418 AVTAQ
+418 
-423 EAAEAGAAVTHVTAA
+423 
-438 LPAAGRPKMT
+438 K
-448 KIVIITSQLRFEI
+448 FES
-461 LKEALD
+461 LKDALD
-467 KLGITG
+467 EIDITG
-473 MTVTKV
+473 MTVTNV
-479 LGYGLQKGNT
+479 NGCGIQKGST
-489 EYYRGA
+489 DYYRGSEA
-495 EVSVHLLPKVKVELV
+495 KSHLLPKIKVEIVISTVPLGLLV
-510 VSAIPVAAV
+510 DTV
-519 VAAAKKVLY
+519 KRVLY
-528 TGKYGDGKIFIYD
+528 SGNIGDGKIFVYE
-541 VENVVKIRTGEE
+541 VENVIKIRTDEE
-553 GYEALQDEPIEA
+553 GKMALE

>member
-1 MIMSADT
+1 MLYERIDLMIMSADT

-208 LWVSWFGFNGGSTV
+208 LWVSWFGFNGGSVVTSESGFDLV
-222 CATGDD
+222 AIGSVFMNTILSSSACA
-228 VLTSMGRIFVTTNMA
+228 V
-243 AASAATATMFL
+243 SAMII
-254 TWLRYG
+254 TWVRYG
-260 KPDVSMTLNGALA
+260 KSDITMTLNGIVA
-273 GLVAITAG
+273 GLVAVTAG
-281 CDAVSVPGA
+281 ADQLPHYAALLVGVGAA
-290 FVIGIIA
+290 FVMIYGI
-297 GLVIV
+297 
-302 FAVEFFDQIARIDDP
+302 EFIDHICKVDDP
-317 VGAISVHGV
+317 VGAISVHGL
-326 CGALGTLLVGVF
+326 CGAFGTIMTGVFSVEKGVIYTGRFNFLGVQLIGVLSVAVYGLAAMTLLFVILKHTVG
-338 AVDGGL
+338 
-344 LYGGGSELLIIQAT
+344 I
-358 GVAAVA
+358 
-364 AYIGIVMTL
+364 
-373 IFKILDKTIGLRV
+373 RV
-386 STREEIA
+386 SEKAEIM
-393 GLDMEE
+393 GLDRSE
-399 HGLASSYADFMPAA
+399 HGWQSNVTDDLISDLSDGNAKSVTQIDLSKPIDRSAYKADGKIRKVVILMNSS
-413 EDFHG
+413 
-418 AVTAQ
+418 
-423 EAAEAGAAVTHVTAA
+423 
-438 LPAAGRPKMT
+438 K
-448 KIVIITSQLRFEI
+448 FES
-461 LKEALD
+461 LKDALD
-467 KLGITG
+467 EIDITG
-473 MTVTKV
+473 MTVTNV
-479 LGYGLQKGNT
+479 NGCGIQKGST
-489 EYYRGA
+489 DYYRGSEA
-495 EVSVHLLPKVKVELV
+495 KSHLLPKIKVEIVISTVPLGLLV
-510 VSAIPVAAV
+510 DMV
-519 VAAAKKVLY
+519 KRVLY
-528 TGKYGDGKIFIYD
+528 SGNIGDGKIFVYE
-541 VENVVKIRTGEE
+541 VENVIKIRTDEE
-553 GYEALQDEPIEA
+553 GKMALE

>member
-1 MIMSADT
+1 MLYERIDLMIMSADT

-208 LWVSWFGFNGGSTV
+208 LWVSWFGFNGGSVVTSESGFDLV
-222 CATGDD
+222 AIGSVFMNTILSSSACA
-228 VLTSMGRIFVTTNMA
+228 V
-243 AASAATATMFL
+243 SAMII
-254 TWLRYG
+254 TWVRYG
-260 KPDVSMTLNGALA
+260 KSDITMTLNGIVA
-273 GLVAITAG
+273 GLVAVTAG
-281 CDAVSVPGA
+281 ADQLLHYAALLVGVGAA
-290 FVIGIIA
+290 FVMIYGI
-297 GLVIV
+297 
-302 FAVEFFDQIARIDDP
+302 EFIDHICKVDDP
-317 VGAISVHGV
+317 VGAISVHGL
-326 CGALGTLLVGVF
+326 CGAFGTIMTGVFSVEKGVIYTGRFNFLGVQLIGVLSVAVYGLAAMTLLFVILKHTVG
-338 AVDGGL
+338 
-344 LYGGGSELLIIQAT
+344 I
-358 GVAAVA
+358 
-364 AYIGIVMTL
+364 
-373 IFKILDKTIGLRV
+373 RV
-386 STREEIA
+386 SEKAEIM
-393 GLDMEE
+393 GLDRSE
-399 HGLASSYADFMPAA
+399 HGWQSNVTDDLISDLSDGNAKSVTQIDLSKPIDRSAYKADGKIRKVVILMNSS
-413 EDFHG
+413 
-418 AVTAQ
+418 
-423 EAAEAGAAVTHVTAA
+423 
-438 LPAAGRPKMT
+438 K
-448 KIVIITSQLRFEI
+448 FES
-461 LKEALD
+461 LKDALD
-467 KLGITG
+467 EIDITG
-473 MTVTKV
+473 MTVTNV
-479 LGYGLQKGNT
+479 NGCGIQKGST
-489 EYYRGA
+489 DYYRGSEA
-495 EVSVHLLPKVKVELV
+495 KSHLLPKIKVEIVISTVPLGLLV
-510 VSAIPVAAV
+510 DTV
-519 VAAAKKVLY
+519 KRVLY
-528 TGKYGDGKIFIYD
+528 SGNIGDGKIFVYE
-541 VENVVKIRTGEE
+541 VENVIKIRTDEE
-553 GYEALQDEPIEA
+553 GKMALE